1 MFSGQLIKLANLC
14 VFRRLRKQ
22 MAKIEKGL
30 YFKMGEKE
38 GEDGRKRKG
47 GIGNE
52 KNEYGGTQLEYWGKR
67 PVSWT

>member
-1 MFSGQLIKLANLC
+1 
-14 VFRRLRKQ
+14 